1 MPRTLLYVVACAA
14 DVTVKPNAE
23 EVDAVRY
30 VTLDELRDMM
40 KTNSGLLWSPWF
52 RYGQGCF
59 AWVDCAASDR

>member
-1 MPRTLLYVVACAA
+1 M
-14 DVTVKPNAE
+14 TVKPNAE